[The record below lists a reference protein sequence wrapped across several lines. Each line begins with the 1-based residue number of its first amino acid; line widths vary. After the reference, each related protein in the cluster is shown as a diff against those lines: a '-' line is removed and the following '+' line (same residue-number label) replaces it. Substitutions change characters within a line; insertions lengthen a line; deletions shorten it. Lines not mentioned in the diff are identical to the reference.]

1 MKKRISYVALIN
13 EGKHNER
20 AVGPYLSFKK
30 AEGFAKAWNG
40 CVLILEKE
48 SDFLKEEKSNG

>member
-1 MKKRISYVALIN
+1 MKKRISYIALIHKD
-13 EGKHNER
+13 KHNER

-30 AEGFAKAWNG
+30 AEGFAKAWDG

-48 SDFLKEEKSNG
+48 VDFLKEET

>member
-1 MKKRISYVALIN
+1 MKKRISYVVLIN

-30 AEGFAKAWNG
+30 AEGFAKAWDG

-48 SDFLKEEKSNG
+48 IDFLKEET